1 MKDMR
6 ALEDKI
12 KLLEK
17 ELADLTERFDKLSAS
32 VGELDEFKL
41 ELRAFKLFA
50 GRHHPEFKTEIQEL
64 VKKLRS
70 GPQ

>member
-6 ALEDKI
+6 ALDDKI

-17 ELADLTERFDKLSAS
+17 ELATLTERFDRLNAS
-32 VGELDEFKL
+32 MGEVE
-41 ELRAFKLFA
+41 ELKVEVRALKLFA
-50 GRHHPEFKTEIQEL
+50 GRKHPEFKTEVQEL

-70 GPQ
+70 GPR